1 MDRKR
6 VLLIGAT
13 GTIGSYLAILL
24 GARHDLIAAS
34 KSKSP
39 VKVDITSTDSIT
51 RMYEEVGPVDAVIV
65 TAGNAYFGD
74 FITMKEED
82 FYLGIRSKMMG
93 QINAVMIGRN
103 YLNEGGS
110 FTLTTGILA
119 DDPIRHGVGLSMV
132 NGALHAFVQA
142 AAIEMPAGIRINAV
156 CPGLVEPSLGKY
168 GPFFPGHFPVPMNK
182 VGFGYLK
189 SLEGARTGEIIRIY
203 S

>member
-39 VKVDITSTDSIT
+39 VQVDITSTDSIT

-93 QINAVMIGRN
+93 QINAVMIGSK
-103 YLNEGGS
+103 YLNPGGS

-142 AAIEMPAGIRINAV
+142 AAMEMPAGIRINAV
-156 CPGLVEPSLGKY
+156 CPGLVEPSLGNY
-168 GPFFPGHFPVPMNK
+168 GPFFPGHYPVPMNK
-182 VGFGYLK
+182 VLYGYLK